1 MGKISVYGYEGT
13 NEELEREL
21 ALGLSV
27 QRVWD
32 MPNGKGVYV
41 EFEEKRKGGRPP
53 QFDKEQIKRMR
64 ADGNSYGEI
73 ATAVGC
79 SKSYVIRVC
88 KE

>member
-21 ALGLSV
+21 ALGLFV

-32 MPNGKGVYV
+32 MSNCKGVYV
-41 EFEEKRKGGRPP
+41 EFEEKRKGGGRPP
-53 QFDKEQIKRMR
+53 KFDKEQIKRMR

-73 ATAVGC
+73 ATAMTVPNPM
-79 SKSYVIRVC
+79 
-88 KE
+88 

>member
-41 EFEEKRKGGRPP
+41 EFE
-53 QFDKEQIKRMR
+53 
-64 ADGNSYGEI
+64 
-73 ATAVGC
+73 
-79 SKSYVIRVC
+79 
-88 KE
+88 